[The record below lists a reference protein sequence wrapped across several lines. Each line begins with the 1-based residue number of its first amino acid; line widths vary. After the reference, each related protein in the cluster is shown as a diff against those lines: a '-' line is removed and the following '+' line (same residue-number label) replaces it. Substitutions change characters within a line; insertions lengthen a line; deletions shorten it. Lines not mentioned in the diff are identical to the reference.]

1 MLGHHE
7 VVSFHRGP
15 ITSPSRTLAIAVFDG
30 AYLTEGR

>member
-15 ITSPSRTLAIAVFDG
+15 IASPSRTLAMAVLGGDI
-30 AYLTEGR
+30 